1 MSYEVRLAPQVARVL
16 RKTRDRELVQRL
28 VSAIGELATTPRPAG
43 CRKLEGQDD
52 LWRIRVGDYRII
64 YSIDDGA
71 LLILVITLGNRRDV
85 YR

>member
-1 MSYEVRLAPQVARVL
+1 MPYEVRLAPQVARVL
-16 RKTRDRELVQRL
+16 RKTRDRDLVQRL

-52 LWRIRVGDYRII
+52 LWRIRVGDHRII

-71 LLILVITLGNRRDV
+71 LLILVVTLGNRRDV

>member
-1 MSYEVRLAPQVARVL
+1 MAYEVRVAPQVARVL
-16 RKTRDRELVQRL
+16 RKTRDRDLVERL

-64 YSIDDGA
+64 YSIDDGT
-71 LLILVITLGNRRDV
+71 LVVLVITVGNRRDV